1 MCFGSLWQTGQTGTT
16 PVCPQ
21 GIDPNF
27 QGTVFLPQLHGHVL
41 MPDTNQTV
49 CVCSVCKTSPNKGNA
64 YRCKTCNFDCCAQC
78 FSTVSA
84 FSSWKLPPPPPP
96 PLFPLASFR
105 RFPSPPRFRQSQHS
119 RANLPEAAKV
129 ASRLSFEAREKWT
142 TDGMGSEVL
151 VDVDPGSSE
160 FGEIA
165 SALLCTLDNQSVV
178 RIQRV
183 ENGAQHEL
191 FSVQLRNIARRLGA
205 EFSPETMIRHIFH
218 GTGKQALDRIIHGD
232 EGFLPMLAGSRV
244 GTAYGN
250 GTYFATT
257 AKFSDRYAC
266 NLPSGQKQ
274 MLLAEAVVGRWTLG
288 EPGMKAC
295 PDVPGHPFQR
305 YNSLVDDLTR
315 PQIWVLLLSSQAYP
329 AYLITYQSNLVR

>member
-1 MCFGSLWQTGQTGTT
+1 MGSLAAAPNTVCLNCGQVGHLMCFGSLWQTGQTGTT

-218 GTGKQALDRIIHGD
+218 GEERVCAKTLFQLIGCTPCGFPRQSDRGVWR
-232 EGFLPMLAGSRV
+232 ASCRNRQTGSRQDHPRRRRV
-244 GTAYGN
+244 
-250 GTYFATT
+250 
-257 AKFSDRYAC
+257 S
-266 NLPSGQKQ
+266 PH
-274 MLLAEAVVGRWTLG
+274 VGRLQSRHSVRQCKSR
-288 EPGMKAC
+288 MVC
-295 PDVPGHPFQR
+295 M
-305 YNSLVDDLTR
+305 SLFTSVK
-315 PQIWVLLLSSQAYP
+315 
-329 AYLITYQSNLVR
+329 